1 MAETPSHPRADAP
14 DPAAQQ
20 ADVARALPSRTAP
33 APACIDS
40 TALFAGAVEIQ
51 IDHRGTLYRLR
62 QTALGKLILTK

>member
-1 MAETPSHPRADAP
+1 MAANPPHGREPSAP
-14 DPAAQQ
+14 QT
-20 ADVARALPSRTAP
+20 DVVRELPSRSRPT
-33 APACIDS
+33 PACIDS